1 MADFMPKQDDQLVT
15 WLVNF
20 QAKIATH
27 GPVLGLTAAQVTA
40 LQDRS
45 ARVVSAIQAVAS
57 AQSALQA
64 AVRTKETSKTTELP
78 MLRGE
83 LNQLKANPSITDAQ
97 LADLNIVGTSSAFDP
112 DNFRPDIIA
121 EVVSGQVRI
130 KFKKLGADG
139 INLYSR
145 LSGQTAWT
153 FLARD
158 TNSPYD
164 DHRPLA
170 APGVPE
176 TREYQAFGVLKDD
189 QIGQPSAIVS
199 VTFGG

>member
-45 ARVVSAIQAVAS
+45 ARVISAIQAVAS

-83 LNQLKANPSITDAQ
+83 LNQIKTNPSITDAQ

-130 KFKKLGADG
+130 KFKKLGVDG

-145 LSGQTAWT
+145 LSGQTA
-153 FLARD
+153 
-158 TNSPYD
+158 
-164 DHRPLA
+164 
-170 APGVPE
+170 
-176 TREYQAFGVLKDD
+176 
-189 QIGQPSAIVS
+189 
-199 VTFGG
+199 